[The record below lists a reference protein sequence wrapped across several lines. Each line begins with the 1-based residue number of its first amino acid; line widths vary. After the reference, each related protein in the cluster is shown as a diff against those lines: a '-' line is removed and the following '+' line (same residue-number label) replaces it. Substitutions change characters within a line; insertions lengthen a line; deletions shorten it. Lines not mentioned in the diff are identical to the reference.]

1 MRPALD
7 PTSQV
12 PAAPKSL
19 QAAMPAQV
27 LAMPVGR
34 RAFTWRQSPD
44 GTYALHCYDRRGA
57 VLYVVPDAAYSG
69 ILRIRHPDG
78 SFVGSREPTS
88 GQGHAA
94 MSVALGILNGSCQAA
109 A

>member
-19 QAAMPAQV
+19 QAAMSAQV

-44 GTYALHCYDRRGA
+44 GTYALHCYGRRGA

-69 ILRIRHPDG
+69 MLRIRHPDG